1 MKPFWLLKHMA
12 ALKNTL
18 SLATRFTEISINF
31 LTQIFSNKIGFK
43 RIFYTFWAHFTHIQ
57 CMWWQWKCSWESELG
72 RWMNSRVDDR
82 ERGESDGGREGERA
96 KPHKFK
102 SSPLPLKSV
111 TCVMH
116 ACVHPAERL
125 EMQTRHSACMHPVGR
140 PLLLQCV
147 VRGKRW
153 LEFSQRSTTHS
164 ACVCVCVLFV
174 LLWYAMCVRGCVC
187 CVCVCVCWMDAKFNL
202 TF

>member
-1 MKPFWLLKHMA
+1 MA
-12 ALKNTL
+12 TLKNTL
-18 SLATRFTEISINF
+18 SLATSFTEISINF

-116 ACVHPAERL
+116 ACMRASCRETWNADPA
-125 EMQTRHSACMHPVGR
+125 
-140 PLLLQCV
+140 
-147 VRGKRW
+147 
-153 LEFSQRSTTHS
+153 FSLHAPSRTPPPPPMCCQRETLAWVFSKVYNT
-164 ACVCVCVLFV
+164 
-174 LLWYAMCVRGCVC
+174 
-187 CVCVCVCWMDAKFNL
+187 
-202 TF
+202 